1 MPRHARNL
9 LATTVIALVI
19 AAFAAAPA
27 AATLPGSNGRITFM
41 RFEADHWQVW
51 VSKPDLS
58 DAIQITDGTFESVC
72 PVWSPDGRRIAFDS
86 NRSDPDPTDDIGIND
101 VFTMRPDGT
110 GMTKVTDSHGFS
122 GEPAWSPDGSLI
134 AFSSDRGVYP
144 QRQAIY
150 VIRPDGSGMRRVT
163 EKPRGGAWQSSP
175 RFSPDGRKL
184 VFTETRPAPPPPPDG
199 EGEVGEETSA
209 LFTINLDGSRLR
221 RITPWATHP
230 GDADWSPDGKRIVF
244 ETIFE
249 WPGRAA
255 NVWVVDADGGH
266 LKQLTFDEVQLADP
280 DQPFLFEGS
289 YDPVWSPDGRS
300 ILFSHD
306 EYGPED
312 GSSGLQTM
320 RPDGSGPAWV
330 STVHGAEHQADW
342 ASIRPR
348 R

>member
-9 LATTVIALVI
+9 LATTIIALVI
-19 AAFAAAPA
+19 TALAAAPA

-58 DAIQITDGTFESVC
+58 EAVQITDGTFESVC

-101 VFTMRPDGT
+101 VYTMRADGT
-110 GMTKVTDSHGFS
+110 DIRKVTDSHGFS

-150 VIRPDGSGMRRVT
+150 VIRPDGTGMRRVSD
-163 EKPRGGAWQSSP
+163 KPRVGNWQGSP

-184 VFTETRPAPPPPPDG
+184 VFTEFRPGDG
-199 EGEVGEETSA
+199 EAGVETSA
-209 LFTINLDGSRLR
+209 LFTINLDGTRLR

-249 WPGRAA
+249 WPDRAA
-255 NVWVVDADGGH
+255 SVWVVDADGGH
-266 LKQLTFDEVQLADP
+266 LKQLTLDAVQLTDP

-289 YDPVWSPDGRS
+289 YDPVWAPDGRR

-320 RPDGSGPAWV
+320 KPDGSGQAWV

-342 ASIRPR
+342 ASAWPR